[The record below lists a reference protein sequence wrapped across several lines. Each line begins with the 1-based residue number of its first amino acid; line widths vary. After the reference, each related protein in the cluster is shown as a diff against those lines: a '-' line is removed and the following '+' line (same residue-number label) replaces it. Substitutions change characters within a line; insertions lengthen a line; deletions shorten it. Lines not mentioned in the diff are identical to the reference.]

1 MQLLSEAPGII
12 VSPPAGAFYIFPD
25 ISAFLGADQM
35 RTSVDFAKRLLE
47 DSHVAVTPGEAFD
60 APGYVRISY
69 AASMED
75 LTIAAKRIC
84 AFARSC
90 LSTA

>member
-1 MQLLSEAPGII
+1 MQLLSEEPGIL

-25 ISAFLGADQM
+25 ISALLGADEM

-84 AFARSC
+84 EFARSC
-90 LSTA
+90 LSAA